1 MYHKI
6 VLAVDGSDAS
16 NRALDEA
23 LDIAALAQGRLHAV
37 YIVNPWRVSPYS
49 GYYDPEAL
57 RKVLREDGQ
66 ITLEA
71 ARKVMAERGVAG
83 DTEIEETKSPED
95 DIPSCLH
102 RFVQRHDADL
112 VVMGTHGRHG
122 VGRAVLGSVA
132 EQFLRMATCPVIL
145 VRSCA
150 TDLQQTRTT
159 EGENRASQA
168 GR

>member
-1 MYHKI
+1 MYRKI

-16 NRALDEA
+16 KRALDEV

-37 YIVNPWRVSPYS
+37 YIVSPWCVSPYA

-71 ARKVMAERGVAG
+71 VRQAMAERGVAG
-83 DTEIEETKSPED
+83 DTEIDEIQSPAD

-102 RFVQRHDADL
+102 RFVQRHGAEL
-112 VVMGTHGRHG
+112 VVMGTHGRRG

-145 VRSCA
+145 VRSRG
-150 TDLQQTRTT
+150 TDVRQTRST
-159 EGENRASQA
+159 EGKSRASQTSC
-168 GR
+168 

>member
-1 MYHKI
+1 MYRKI

-16 NRALDEA
+16 KRALDEA
-23 LDIAALAQGRLHAV
+23 LYIAALANGWLHAV
-37 YIVNPWRVSPYS
+37 YIVNPWCVSPYA

-57 RKVLREDGQ
+57 RKVLREDGR

-71 ARKVMAERGVAG
+71 VRKAMAERGVAG
-83 DTEIEETKSPED
+83 DTEIDETLSSAD

-102 RFVQRHDADL
+102 RFVQRRGAEL

-122 VGRAVLGSVA
+122 IGRAVLGSVA

-145 VRSCA
+145 VRSGG
-150 TDLQQTRTT
+150 TDLQQTRVPAPH
-159 EGENRASQA
+159 GSAFR
-168 GR
+168 